1 MLILYGMKLITGNRE
16 QLNLLGYF
24 MELIVASHCD
34 NPQKTRNGKRRVNLL
49 IKGGRMA
56 VCLAFEGSNIHIM
69 PVDED
74 LRPHIT
80 VSASLNTF
88 LDISLG
94 GSVVKAFLLGKVKL
108 RGNLIRLLFLLKW
121 LRLDKEA

>member
-1 MLILYGMKLITGNRE
+1 M
-16 QLNLLGYF
+16 NLLGYF
-24 MELIVASHCD
+24 LELIVASHCD
-34 NPQKTRNGKRRVNLL
+34 DPKKTRNGKRPVNLL
-49 IKGGRMA
+49 IRGGRMA
-56 VCLAFEGSNIHIM
+56 VYLVFEGTNIHIM
-69 PVDED
+69 PANED

-94 GSVVKAFLLGKVKL
+94 KSVVKAFLLGKIRL

-121 LRLDKEA
+121 LKLDKEARTS

>member
-1 MLILYGMKLITGNRE
+1 M
-16 QLNLLGYF
+16 NLLGYF

-34 NPQKTRNGKRRVNLL
+34 DPKKTRRGGKRVNLL
-49 IKGGRMA
+49 IRGGRMG
-56 VCLAFEGSNIHIM
+56 VYLAFEGTNIHII
-69 PVDED
+69 PANED

-94 GSVVKAFLLGKVKL
+94 GSVVKAFLLGKVRLK
-108 RGNLIRLLFLLKW
+108 GNPIRLLFLLKW
-121 LRLDKEA
+121 LRLDKEAQNP